1 MILRKLLSALFA
13 LSLALSFAVSPAYA
27 FADKDC
33 DDFATWE
40 EAQRFFEEN
49 GGPARDPHRLDRD
62 GDGIACEE
70 LQGFDP
76 NHKPGD
82 FVKDKDSENDNTQGS
97 NNQNNGSSSQ
107 GGKLPKT
114 ATSYPTSA
122 LIGSGILA
130 VGIGILLY
138 RRRLTS

>member
-82 FVKDKDSENDNTQGS
+82 FVKDKDSDNDN
-97 NNQNNGSSSQ
+97 NNGSSSQ

-114 ATSYPTSA
+114 ATSYPASV
-122 LIGSGILA
+122 LIGSGILV